1 MTRTLKALRELHG
14 LTQTDV
20 ANILGISL
28 NSYCNRENGKRPFTL
43 YEAKKLSDLFNFSI
57 EEIFF
62 ANIEFKMNTKVV

>member
-43 YEAKKLSDLFNFSI
+43 
-57 EEIFF
+57 
-62 ANIEFKMNTKVV
+62 

>member
-20 ANILGISL
+20 SKLLGISL
-28 NSYCNRENGKRPFTL
+28 HSYCNKENGKLKFTL
-43 YEAKKLSDLFNFSI
+43 NEAKQLSDLFKLSI

-62 ANIEFKMNTKVV
+62 ANIEFKLNTNVV